1 MKIIDGKRVQKY
13 RMVVGQLSSLL
24 SIAAAND
31 FCYICCTHARTHART
46 HILTRWKDKWDCA
59 QCLQFTNFGL
69 DDEVLEAWSYVKWPG
84 PGEKALAAKLNGQI
98 SWMLT
103 PR

>member
-1 MKIIDGKRVQKY
+1 MISVTF
-13 RMVVGQLSSLL
+13 VV
-24 SIAAAND
+24 
-31 FCYICCTHARTHART
+31 RTHART

-59 QCLQFTNFGL
+59 QCLKFTNFGL